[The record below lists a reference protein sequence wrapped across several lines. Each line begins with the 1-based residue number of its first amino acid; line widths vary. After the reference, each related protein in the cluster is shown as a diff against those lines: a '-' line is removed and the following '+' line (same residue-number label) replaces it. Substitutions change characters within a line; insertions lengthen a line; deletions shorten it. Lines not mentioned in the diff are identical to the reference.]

1 MTSAAGSETPAVDY
15 RRKPGKGEPSG
26 HPLSLWVKLEN
37 MRKTGGTRGCQ
48 ITRKKLFSFWELR
61 RTFSKLIRPSSFHNP
76 GSAAEEN
83 IRFTQQSESTV
94 FITEAMIPPTL
105 FSIKTVRLK
114 DRQAAGARV
123 SYQYSRSKSILLG
136 R

>member
-48 ITRKKLFSFWELR
+48 ITKKTIQLLGATPHIFQTHTSFLFSQSRIR
-61 RTFSKLIRPSSFHNP
+61 R
-76 GSAAEEN
+76 
-83 IRFTQQSESTV
+83 
-94 FITEAMIPPTL
+94 
-105 FSIKTVRLK
+105 
-114 DRQAAGARV
+114 
-123 SYQYSRSKSILLG
+123 
-136 R
+136 